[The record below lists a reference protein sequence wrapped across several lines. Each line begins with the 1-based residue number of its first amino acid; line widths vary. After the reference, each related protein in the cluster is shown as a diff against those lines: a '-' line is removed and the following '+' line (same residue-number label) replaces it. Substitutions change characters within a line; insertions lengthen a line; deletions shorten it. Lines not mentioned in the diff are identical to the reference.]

1 MRIQKEIRRIRN
13 YPETDFTGIV
23 FTKLE
28 LLRDHYDV
36 ELSEC
41 QAINETHLGG
51 WMDWSQ
57 KTIAKDEGYQR
68 FTQKSMFDTCNSC
81 YVDGDKL

>member
-1 MRIQKEIRRIRN
+1 MRIQKEIIRIRN

-23 FTKLE
+23 FIKLE

-51 WMDWSQ
+51 
-57 KTIAKDEGYQR
+57 
-68 FTQKSMFDTCNSC
+68 
-81 YVDGDKL
+81 VDGLVSKDDCKR